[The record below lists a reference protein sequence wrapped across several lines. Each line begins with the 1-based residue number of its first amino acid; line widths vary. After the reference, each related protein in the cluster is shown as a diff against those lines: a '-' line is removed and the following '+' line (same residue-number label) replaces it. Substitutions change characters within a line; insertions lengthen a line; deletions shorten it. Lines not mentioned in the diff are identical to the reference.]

1 MTNCN
6 YTAEL
11 NISPITDYTA
21 KRKKGARAFIDSTLV
36 DCTTEVYHGGDED
49 HGSGLYNV
57 EWKSKAWSKLSSWA
71 TRLTAKALREK
82 LELSENISVT
92 FSAYAGCSMCR
103 CSPGYVIRGKNN
115 EGEQEL
121 RLKGLVN
128 SNVYGKIKFNDNALA
143 DFVKRREIF
152 NTEFLAE
159 CCAHDKVA
167 LE

>member
-11 NISPITDYTA
+11 NISPVTDYTA
-21 KRKKGARAFIDSTLV
+21 KRKKGARAFIDSNLV
-36 DCTTEVYHGGDED
+36 DCSTEVYHENE
-49 HGSGLYNV
+49 LYNV
-57 EWKSKAWSKLSSWA
+57 EWKSKAWSKLSSYA
-71 TRLTAKALREK
+71 TRLTAKALRAK

-128 SNVYGKIKFNDNALA
+128 SNVYGKITFNENALV

-159 CCAHDKVA
+159 CR
-167 LE
+167 ENN

>member
-11 NISPITDYTA
+11 EISPNTDYTRRR
-21 KRKKGARAFIDSTLV
+21 KRGARAFIDSTLV
-36 DCTTEVYHGGDED
+36 DCSTEVYHENE
-49 HGSGLYNV
+49 LYNV

-82 LELSENISVT
+82 LELSNNVSVT
-92 FSAYAGCSMCR
+92 FSAYAGCSCP
-103 CSPGYVIRGKNN
+103 CSPGYIIRAKNGQGAA
-115 EGEQEL
+115 EIQS
-121 RLKGLVN
+121 KGLAGGA
-128 SNVYGKIKFNDNALA
+128 SVYGKITFNEDYLA
-143 DFVKRREIF
+143 AFVQRRTIF

-159 CCAHDKVA
+159 CCAHDKVE

>member
-11 NISPITDYTA
+11 TLSPITDYTA
-21 KRKKGARAFIDSTLV
+21 KRKKGIRAFIDSTLV
-36 DCTTEVYHGGDED
+36 DCTTEVYHENE
-49 HGSGLYNV
+49 LYNV
-57 EWKSKAWSKLSSWA
+57 EWKSKAWSKLSNYA
-71 TRLTAKALREK
+71 TRLTAKAIRAN
-82 LELSENISVT
+82 LELSENISVA
-92 FSAYAGCSMCR
+92 FSAYAGCSCP

-115 EGEQEL
+115 EGDQEL

-143 DFVKRREIF
+143 DFVKRRELF

>member
-21 KRKKGARAFIDSTLV
+21 KRKKGARAFIDSNLV
-36 DCTTEVYHGGDED
+36 DCSTEVFHENE
-49 HGSGLYNV
+49 LYNV
-57 EWKSKAWSKLSSWA
+57 EWKSKSWSKLSSYV

-92 FSAYAGCSMCR
+92 FSAYAGCSTCR

-143 DFVKRREIF
+143 DFVKRRELF

>member
-6 YTAEL
+6 YPAEL
-11 NISPITDYTA
+11 KISPNTQYSA
-21 KRKKGARAFIDSTLV
+21 RRKRGARAFIDSTLV
-36 DCTTEVYHGGDED
+36 DCSTEVYHENE
-49 HGSGLYNV
+49 LYNV

-71 TRLTAKALREK
+71 TRLTAKALRAK
-82 LELSENISVT
+82 LELSENVSVT
-92 FSAYAGCSMCR
+92 FSAYAGCSCP

-143 DFVKRREIF
+143 DFVKRRGLF

-159 CCAHDKVA
+159 CRDNNAVA
-167 LE
+167 V

>member
-21 KRKKGARAFIDSTLV
+21 KRKKGARAFINSTLV
-36 DCTTEVYHGGDED
+36 DCTTEVFYDNENE
-49 HGSGLYNV
+49 LYNV

-103 CSPGYVIRGKNN
+103 CSPGYVTRGKNN
-115 EGEQEL
+115 EGDQEL